1 MLKRHVF
8 AATSLPV
15 AEAVV
20 RAAREHGVHE
30 QEIFLEARSDVE
42 IAGIDGERLN
52 VSMDFIPAAWHGTL
66 GGAAAGFLIGLVA
79 MMVPNLGVSFGGAL
93 VIGLVGALVGTFASA
108 LVGSSIPD
116 QVRRT
121 FQREIDAGQILVVID
136 AEPEAFDEFET
147 AIARAG
153 GIRLSFESTTAL
165 T

>member
-1 MLKRHVF
+1 MKKRHVF
-8 AATSLPV
+8 AAPSLPV

-20 RAAREHGVHE
+20 QTVRSHGIGE
-30 QEIFLEARSDVE
+30 DSICLEARSDVE
-42 IAGIDGERLN
+42 IAAISDDRLN

-66 GGAAAGFLIGLVA
+66 GGAVAGLFVGLVA
-79 MMVPNLGVSFGGAL
+79 MFVPNSGVPLIGAL
-93 VIGLVGALVGTFASA
+93 VAALIGALVGTFASA

-121 FQREIDAGQILVVID
+121 FQREIDAGQILVVVD
-136 AEPEAFDEFET
+136 AEPEAFAEFET

-153 GIRLSFESTTAL
+153 GSRLTFESTTAL